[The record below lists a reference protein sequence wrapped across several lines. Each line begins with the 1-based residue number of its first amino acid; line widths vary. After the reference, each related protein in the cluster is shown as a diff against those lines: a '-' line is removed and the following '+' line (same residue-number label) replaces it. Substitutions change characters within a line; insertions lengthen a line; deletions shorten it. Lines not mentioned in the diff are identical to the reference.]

1 MTTVAKMKR
10 LSKDEKNGI
19 LMAACI
25 SVVSRDGLDR
35 LTTKRVEAES
45 GISERY
51 IFFNFGSKEGLL
63 RETFAF
69 LDRMVVSFIR
79 NSLRRTEGDKD
90 NGGRLLQLWD
100 DLWEMF
106 ADNPERLR
114 FYIRYEYST
123 YFEDI
128 SRNDHNSIL
137 VPLFEATKNMFK
149 PDVPHDELMRQ
160 AFMMLL
166 TSAMRA
172 LNSPISMRDGIR
184 DRSGRQALDAIR
196 SGLAGPTA
204 F

>member
-1 MTTVAKMKR
+1 
-10 LSKDEKNGI
+10 
-19 LMAACI
+19 MAACI

-69 LDRMVVSFIR
+69 LDRMVASFIM
-79 NSLRRTEGDKD
+79 NSLRKTEGNPD
-90 NGGRLLQLWD
+90 NGARLLQLWE

-128 SRNDHNSIL
+128 SRADHNAIL
-137 VPLFEATKNMFK
+137 APLFEASKDMFK
-149 PDVPHDELMRQ
+149 PGVPHDELLKQ

-172 LNSPISMRDGIR
+172 LNSPIPMRDGIR
-184 DRSGRQALDAIR
+184 DRSGKQALDAIR
-196 SGLAGPTA
+196 SGIAGQTA
-204 F
+204 V